1 MGRFGLSQPVPRSED
16 HRFLTGA
23 GRYTADIDLPDQ
35 AHVAILRSP
44 HAHAEIRGIDVS
56 EAAAMPGVLAVVT
69 ARELARDGLGDLH
82 CAVAVK
88 GPAGQAMP
96 SPGRRLLARERVRFV
111 GEPVAMIIAET
122 WAQARHAAER
132 VVVDYTPLPAV
143 AEIEDAIA
151 VMRRCGSGTARTA
164 TSPSFGSAAT
174 RRRSRTRSSTR
185 RTSSG

>member
-1 MGRFGLSQPVPRSED
+1 MGRFGLSQPVPRGED
-16 HRFLTGA
+16 YRFLTGA
-23 GRYTADIDLPDQ
+23 GRYTADIDLPGQ

-44 HAHAEIRGIDVS
+44 HAHAEIRRIDVS
-56 EAAAMPGVLAVVT
+56 EAAAMLGVLAVLT
-69 ARELARDGLGDLH
+69 ARELARDGMGDLH

-143 AEIEDAIA
+143 AEIEDAIDA
-151 VMRRCGSGTARTA
+151 DAPVRIWAGASTAIASSISATAGSGV
-164 TSPSFGSAAT
+164 
-174 RRRSRTRSSTR
+174 
-185 RTSSG
+185 